1 MTSRRFSSWF
11 VVLIAAAIGLAGCEP
26 YMSMTDQIPAQTRR
40 ATTLLPQSPRFV
52 GMVDLETA
60 IAEIEKMTDVNVL
73 DSLRKTEP
81 GHVREF
87 LDATGIDPA
96 TDLKAIYG
104 ALGDGKTFSAVVF
117 ANVTPD
123 QMDRYL
129 NEASGDVGRAT
140 SYRDVP
146 VYHLTGDADESHDE
160 ERDALSLAFMGNGMI
175 AAAKGSGRIEAMVDR
190 YRETAPSFSEN
201 KEYMTLVKKV
211 GRGSTAWL
219 AGRDVL
225 ESALRDSADGAT
237 VASSKESASVNSAG
251 FERALSQWS
260 DRVLGL
266 SDASSTLDGRT
277 GGKLRDLKSR
287 IREQAVSL
295 TLTEKTLDGEVYLT
309 MSDPESATNVVDIA
323 RGGIAALKLSNADLS
338 KRHQDLLDEI
348 DIERSGP
355 IVRVT
360 FSIGREHLDQ
370 FRETALDRSCTRQAN
385 TAARREDA
393 TVRRLTG
400 INRDAL
406 SFGFAERSKTKCNLL
421 VDGPVLCSA
430 REGESGR
437 TSS

>member
-60 IAEIEKMTDVNVL
+60 IPEIEKMTDVNVL
-73 DSLRKTEP
+73 DSLQETEP
-81 GHVREF
+81 KHVREF

-117 ANVTPD
+117 ANVTPA

-146 VYHLTGDADESHDE
+146 VYHLTGDAHETHDE
-160 ERDALSLAFMGNGMI
+160 EDEALSLAFMGNGMI

-237 VASSKESASVNSAG
+237 VASSKQSASVNGAG

-277 GGKLRDLKSR
+277 DGKLKDLKSR

-295 TLTEKTLDGEVYLT
+295 TLTEETLDGEVYLT

-323 RGGIAALKLSNADLS
+323 RGGIAAIKLSKTDLS
-338 KRHQDLLDEI
+338 ERHQDLLDGI
-348 DIERSGP
+348 DVERNGP
-355 IVRVT
+355 IVHVT
-360 FSIGREHLDQ
+360 FSIGRDHLGQ
-370 FRETALDRSCTRQAN
+370 LGETALRRSCTRQAN

-393 TVRRLTG
+393 TVRRLPG
-400 INRDAL
+400 INRGEL
-406 SFGFAERSKTKCNLL
+406 TFGFHERSKTRCNLL
-421 VDGPVLCSA
+421 VDGPVSCSA
-430 REGESGR
+430 REGEYGR